1 MKRLTLDRRYSKNKT
16 LGFIDNPFGG
26 TINTLE
32 PPWLDNQK
40 NISCI
45 PEGDYIVRRDRHGR
59 FKWFTVQDVPNRTY
73 IEFHEGEK
81 PEHSKGC
88 ILMSFEDL
96 KTLKAWTGEDSFL
109 LTIKEFEPI
118 VFGG

>member
-1 MKRLTLDRRYSKNKT
+1 MKALTLDRKSKEDRTDGSIT
-16 LGFIDNPFGG
+16 LPNGKVLI
-26 TINTLE
+26 TLE
-32 PPWLDNQK
+32 RPWLDNQK
-40 NISCI
+40 NVSCI
-45 PEGDYIVRRDRHGR
+45 PEGDYIVRRDRYGR
-59 FKWFTVQDVPNRTY
+59 HKWFTVQDVPNRTH

-109 LTIKEFEPI
+109 LTIKQFEPI